1 MGDSGQQLYTREAF
15 DLQDAVH
22 IRCMDNFRSPRK
34 VVHTI
39 NTLGLSQER
48 VVARSAFAGETP
60 HIYTWG

>member
-1 MGDSGQQLYTREAF
+1 MGDSGQKLYTREAF

-34 VVHTI
+34 VVQTI
-39 NTLGLSQER
+39 NTLGLSQEI

-60 HIYTWG
+60 HFYTWV